1 MKRLSAAILL
11 LFAILCMTACGNNA
25 TADEREE
32 KICAMYMSVLEE
44 IYADDPGLNSPDE
57 EGAKLTF
64 GFDFSEVCNIGEESK
79 RRLGEEFAEKH
90 GAQAVFGTYAE
101 LCEQGFIDG
110 EKMYWENGLLFGI
123 SDSQINGS
131 GFKFKCQKWRSGLG
145 AIFFED
151 CTAKESTGEW
161 KYTLGGFAIS

>member
-1 MKRLSAAILL
+1 MKRLSAVTCL
-11 LFAILCMTACGNNA
+11 LFAIIFMTACGSTE
-25 TADEREE
+25 TANEREE

-44 IYADDPGLNSPDE
+44 LYADSPGLNQPEDE
-57 EGAKLTF
+57 SAGLTF

-79 RRLGEEFAEKH
+79 RRLGEEFSKKH

-101 LCEQGFIDG
+101 LCEQGLIDG
-110 EKMYWENGLLFGI
+110 ERLYWENGLLFGI
-123 SDSQINGS
+123 TDSEINGR

-145 AIFFED
+145 AIFFAD

-161 KYTLGGFAIS
+161 QYTLDGFAIS